1 MESPPPDNHHQ
12 STGLQ
17 TQPEILRVIFN
28 VQKHQVGHPEVTCSP
43 SLDQEAGWRTVLYS
57 FTPLYPKIP
66 PLPPA
71 RKSVDAGEL
80 KEKKISTDYC
90 RTVGVRELTFT
101 TSHTRQTLYRVR
113 GTGLQPDWR
122 CPDPSSAICWKK
134 QGWCWAWNPCPSNS
148 RAWYPI
154 TSSSSPVGFNSYIL
168 HQSRDAN

>member
-1 MESPPPDNHHQ
+1 MKD
-12 STGLQ
+12 
-17 TQPEILRVIFN
+17 
-28 VQKHQVGHPEVTCSP
+28 CS
-43 SLDQEAGWRTVLYS
+43 VLYS

-113 GTGLQPDWR
+113 GTSLQPDWR
-122 CPDPSSAICWKK
+122 CSDPSSAICWKK
-134 QGWCWAWNPCPSNS
+134 QG
-148 RAWYPI
+148 
-154 TSSSSPVGFNSYIL
+154 
-168 HQSRDAN
+168 